1 MFLNSFFLL
10 ALGIQSICSDYYRG
24 CFYLYKKKKKNRMC
38 FEVHLQFFSYI
49 VLWFC
54 GLTSINNSIIDLYMQ
69 FCFIKNFKGHFT
81 LIIWLPNFYQS
92 TEMWLGLYHAKENIV
107 MQCGLVLVII
117 GCRNIF
123 NLKRLGSDLITVL
136 AIFHSKFDWIG
147 HITLG

>member
-1 MFLNSFFLL
+1 
-10 ALGIQSICSDYYRG
+10 
-24 CFYLYKKKKKNRMC
+24 
-38 FEVHLQFFSYI
+38 
-49 VLWFC
+49 
-54 GLTSINNSIIDLYMQ
+54 MQ

-136 AIFHSKFDWIG
+136 AIFHSKFD
-147 HITLG
+147 